1 MYGNF
6 SVLWTTYEHKFMN
19 FNCLFRIQTNI
30 WFLGFMFALEKYFPH
45 FGTTVLLF
53 IVCIIN
59 IAMGGHFK
67 STQCNGNESACH
79 FNVVCKTQTEFT
91 ELCRRHNYFYADKY
105 A

>member
-1 MYGNF
+1 
-6 SVLWTTYEHKFMN
+6 
-19 FNCLFRIQTNI
+19 
-30 WFLGFMFALEKYFPH
+30 MFALEKYFPH